1 MFAPH
6 FNKHPVRIGFD
17 AKRAIQNN
25 TGLGNYSRF
34 VIEVLSEYYPDSLY
48 FLFAPHEKNNVRLK
62 TLLSRP
68 NVFFIFPSG
77 ISKLLSLFWRLFGS
91 KKNINRNQVEVF
103 HGLSNEL
110 PINIYNTGI
119 KMVVTIHDLIFI
131 RYPEYYHWIDRTIY
145 CWKFRR
151 ACRKADMIIAISE
164 CTKRDIISFF
174 HIPEEKI
181 KVVYQ
186 DCNPVFKQKVPEEKR
201 KQIADKHHFPEQ
213 FILYVGSIEPRKNL
227 LLAVKALKQIP
238 EEIHLVAI
246 GKPTPYQ
253 QEIEVYARE
262 TGLASRLHIKND
274 FPCEDLPATFRSAAL
289 FVYPSFFEGFGIPV
303 IEALSSGVPVIAATG
318 SCLEEAGGP
327 DSIYVNPNDDTELAV
342 KICEVL
348 NNEGLRKRMVER
360 GLEYMKRFD
369 SRKIAGE
376 MMDIYRFLL

>member
-1 MFAPH
+1 M
-6 FNKHPVRIGFD
+6 RIGFD

-34 VIEVLSEYYPDSLY
+34 VIEVLSEYYPDSAY
-48 FLFAPHEKNNVRLK
+48 FLFAPQEKDNARLK
-62 TLLSRP
+62 KLLSRP

-91 KKNINRNQVEVF
+91 KKNINKNHVEIF

-110 PINIYNTGI
+110 PVNIQNTGV

-131 RYPEYYHWIDRTIY
+131 RYPQYYQWIDRKIY
-145 CWKFRR
+145 YWKFRR
-151 ACRKADMIIAISE
+151 ACRKADVIIAISE

-186 DCNPVFKQKVPEEKR
+186 NCNPLFKQPVSDDKR
-201 KQIADKHHFPEQ
+201 KQITEKHQLPEQ
-213 FILYVGSIEPRKNL
+213 YILYVGSIEQRKNL
-227 LLAVKALKQIP
+227 LLVVRALQQIP
-238 EEIHLVAI
+238 EKIHLVAI

-253 QEIEVYARE
+253 QEVEQYARE
-262 TGLASRLHIKND
+262 MGLESRLHIKND
-274 FPCEDLPATFRSAAL
+274 FPCEDLPAAYQSATV

-327 DSIYVNPNDDTELAV
+327 DSIYVNPHDETELAV
-342 KICEVL
+342 KIREISENQDL
-348 NNEGLRKRMVER
+348 AKKMVEQ
-360 GLEYMKRFD
+360 GLVYMKRFEPQ
-369 SRKIAGE
+369 RIAVEIMG
-376 MMDIYRFLL
+376 IYQGCFTGTNQQA

>member
-1 MFAPH
+1 M
-6 FNKHPVRIGFD
+6 RIGFD

-34 VIEVLSEYYPDSLY
+34 VVEALSEYYPDSAY
-48 FLFAPHEKNNVRLK
+48 FLFAPRAKDNRRLK

-77 ISKLLSLFWRLFGS
+77 ISKLFSLLWRFFGS
-91 KKNINRNQVEVF
+91 KKDIHKNRVEIF

-110 PINIYNTGI
+110 PVNIRSTGV

-131 RYPEYYHWIDRTIY
+131 RYPQYYHRIDRIIY
-145 CWKFRR
+145 RWKFRH
-151 ACRKADMIIAISE
+151 ACRKADVIIAISE

-186 DCNPVFKQKVPEEKR
+186 DCNPVFKLQVPEEKR
-201 KQIADKHHFPEQ
+201 RQIIEKHQLPER
-213 FILYVGSIEPRKNL
+213 FILYVGTIEPRKNL
-227 LLAVKALKQIP
+227 LLAVKAIKQIP
-238 EEIHLVAI
+238 EEVHLVAI

-253 QEIEVYARE
+253 QKVEKYARE
-262 TGLASRLHIKND
+262 MGLVSRLHIKND
-274 FPCEDLPATFRSAAL
+274 FPCEDLPAAYQSAIL

-303 IEALSSGVPVIAATG
+303 IESLSSGIPVIAATG

-327 DSIYVNPNDDTELAV
+327 DSIYVNPNDEAELAT
-342 KICEVL
+342 KIREVL
-348 NNEGLRKRMVER
+348 DNEDLREKMAVR

-369 SRKIAGE
+369 SQKIAE
-376 MMDIYRFLL
+376 EIMEIYL